1 MRFEFLNDLKSVR
14 PAVACAAIIA
24 IGAAASVASAQSGA
38 AAGEPETAAHKKPG
52 TVLVTG
58 ANRGLG
64 LEFARQYAAAGWTV
78 VATARKPE
86 SASELNALG
95 VRVMQL
101 DVADEASIDKLAAEL
116 KGVAIDLLINN
127 AGIFPRSGSLA
138 EVDFEDV
145 AQTYEVNTI
154 GPMRVTRALLPNL
167 RSGEMKTVVSITSG
181 LGSIAD
187 NTGGRFYG
195 YRESKAALNMFT
207 RSLAAE
213 FRDEGFTCV
222 VISPGWVQ
230 TDMGGPNAN
239 LTPEQS
245 ITGMRAVIAKLT
257 PADTGTYWNFNGETI
272 PW

>member
-1 MRFEFLNDLKSVR
+1 MADSMGAEKILRTVAGCLAVVGLFTGVALSGAQSR
-14 PAVACAAIIA
+14 PT
-24 IGAAASVASAQSGA
+24 GGGDAAAPAKSS
-38 AAGEPETAAHKKPG
+38 K
-52 TVLVTG
+52 TVLITG

-64 LEFARQYAAAGWTV
+64 LEFARQCATAGWTV
-78 VATARKPE
+78 IATARKPE

-101 DVADEASIDKLAAEL
+101 DVADQGSIDGVAREL
-116 KGVAIDLLINN
+116 KGAPIDLLINN

-138 EVDFEDV
+138 DTDFKDV
-145 AQTYEVNTI
+145 AETYEVNTI

-167 RSGEMKTVVSITSG
+167 RSGEMKTVVSISSG

-187 NTGGRFYG
+187 NTSGRFYG

-213 FRDEGFTCV
+213 LRDDGFTCV

-230 TDMGGPNAN
+230 TDMGGPDAN
-239 LTPEQS
+239 LTPEES

-257 PADTGTYWNFNGETI
+257 PADTGTYWNYNGATM